1 MSIHDLL
8 SNLANILL
16 NLYDAICLLFD
27 AILCYVYQSS
37 ILTLT
42 DLFIDFDKK
51 TFIPAIP

>member
-8 SNLANILL
+8 SNLANVLL
-16 NLYDAICLLFD
+16 NLYDAICLLFN
-27 AILCYVYQSS
+27 AMLCSIYQSN